1 MEFLYKAIDSSGAL
15 VDGTLAA
22 ESQADAMKAAATQR
36 LLVVDMQAKRPGILI
51 WPKKSPFKPQRLSTR
66 DVVAFTQSLASM
78 LKAGVMLDQSLS
90 ILADASGQPIVR
102 TLCSDLG
109 RDVRAGAS
117 LAEALEAHAGLFPS
131 YYLPMIQAGEL
142 GGSLAAGL
150 ERLSSFVERAA
161 QIRERIVSALIYPAM
176 LAAMIAATIAIVLT
190 VILPRFKA
198 LFDES
203 ETKLPL
209 ATRAVIALGDAVGN
223 YGLFVLIAAVVC
235 MVAFYRRWH
244 DPVRGERMDLRFLK
258 SRWSFGLVAKIQT
271 SRFLRT
277 IGTLSQ
283 SGVPLPQAA
292 GVAVGMLGNR
302 ALASAGRDVCQRL
315 KQGESLSVILGS
327 CVVFPK
333 PAAQLAR
340 VGEESGRLHEMLLE
354 AADTLDREAQGTLE
368 RLLSI
373 LVPAI
378 TIAMGAIVA
387 ALIASV
393 LVGILSLNDLA
404 F

>member
-1 MEFLYKAIDSSGAL
+1 MEFNYKAIDSTGAL
-15 VDGTLAA
+15 VAGRLTAG
-22 ESQADAMKAAATQR
+22 SQSDAMKAAATQR
-36 LLVVDMQAKRPGILI
+36 LLIVDIHAKRSGLPSWL
-51 WPKKSPFKPQRLSTR
+51 KKSLFTPTRLSTR

-78 LKAGVMLDQSLS
+78 LKASVMLDQSLS
-90 ILADASGQPIVR
+90 ILADASGQPSVR
-102 TLCSDLG
+102 RLCLDLG

-117 LAEALEAHAGLFPS
+117 FADALESHARLFPS
-131 YYLPMIQAGEL
+131 YYLPMIRAGEL
-142 GGSLAAGL
+142 GGSLPAGL

-161 QIRERIVSALIYPAM
+161 QIRERIISALIYPAM
-176 LAAMIAATIAIVLT
+176 LAAMITATIAMVLT

-203 ETKLPL
+203 QTTLPL
-209 ATRAVIALGDAVGN
+209 ATRAVIALGDFVSS
-223 YGLFVLIAAVVC
+223 YGLFVLIAAFITLVVFHR
-235 MVAFYRRWH
+235 AWR
-244 DPVRGERMDLRFLK
+244 DPVRGERIDGRLLK

-277 IGTLSQ
+277 VGTLAQ

-292 GVAVGMLGNR
+292 GVAVGMLQNR

-315 KQGESLSVILGS
+315 KQGESLSVLLGNS
-327 CVVFPK
+327 AVFPK